1 MWVSY
6 VSIPKSHVVHNVL
19 CAKQQLSWEAQLC
32 LFKRTIPAV
41 SIDDVHSLVRSG
53 EGSKTLT

>member
-1 MWVSY
+1 MRVSY
-6 VSIPKSHVVHNVL
+6 VPIPESHVVHNVL

-32 LFKRTIPAV
+32 LSKRTIPAV
-41 SIDDVHSLVRSG
+41 LIDDGHSLVRSG